1 MTKERSKRSYKRNEI
16 IHAWVHKKKDAP
28 EVIYY
33 KDSRRSYNCVVG
45 IGDYLFKGNKIDNTL
60 DSVLKYWSG
69 RNTCAAIINR
79 KNKEAILYYES
90 PLYYDVISSIPED
103 WTVYTSLSCLK
114 KDILNESEE
123 VKLKL
128 HAEYLIHELY
138 KWFQHEFVVL
148 NSNKK
153 LYYYE
158 NVDRLYDDRKSFIEF
173 TNWCIDKELYKY
185 GWFDKVINEPIA
197 YHIYHGWSYKKSIE
211 VIPKSVKDITNRE
224 IFSSEQIK
232 ELKFRAFYT
241 QYCYG
246 KGISLK
252 EVRKRYHTV
261 FVPEKDIDN
270 KYPISKEV
278 YKDCDS
284 WVSYVI
290 ARSKVLD
297 AMERDVERKRIETNK
312 RNREEALKNINYT
325 NQAAKWRQGVNIT
338 TYISYYAW
346 RKDKGHWE
354 YKEVREYTNGIEN
367 TQLKLV
373 IPFNTAAR
381 FIYTSRGCSVP
392 YHDAVCLFRTFK
404 YVIDKHKDEEE
415 FEMKFSD
422 KNIMCGYYKL
432 LRIFKGHKF
441 KDNQISIPPS
451 SREYLDKVDWCIVI
465 GCHYIWYEDILDF
478 IKYYKLEKDFG
489 I

>member
-16 IHAWVHKKKDAP
+16 IHAWVHKKEDAP

-33 KDSRRSYNCVVG
+33 KDSKHRYNCVVG
-45 IGDYLFKGNKIDNTL
+45 IGNYLFKGNRINNTL
-60 DSVLKYWSG
+60 DYISKYWHIIHD
-69 RNTCAAIINR
+69 CAAIINR
-79 KNKEAILYYES
+79 KTKEAVLYYES
-90 PLYYDVISSIPED
+90 PIYRDVRSSIPED
-103 WTVYTSLSCLK
+103 WTVYTSMSYLE
-114 KDILNESEE
+114 KDILNKSEE

-128 HAEYLIHELY
+128 HTEYLIHELY
-138 KWFQHEFVVL
+138 KWFKHEFVVL
-148 NSNKK
+148 NSNKR
-153 LYYYE
+153 LYYHYE
-158 NVDRLYDDRKSFIEF
+158 DINRLYDNKKGFIEF
-173 TNWCIDKELYKY
+173 TNWCRDKKLYRY
-185 GWFDKVINEPIA
+185 EWFDKVINKPIA
-197 YHIYHGWSYKKSIE
+197 YEIYQGWSYKESIE
-211 VIPKSVKDITNRE
+211 VIPMSVKAIVNKE
-224 IFSSEQIK
+224 IFSSEQIT

-252 EVRKRYHTV
+252 EVRKRYYTV

-278 YKDCDS
+278 YKDCGS

-290 ARSKVLD
+290 ARSKALD
-297 AMERDVERKRIETNK
+297 AMERDVERKRKETNK

-338 TYISYYAW
+338 TSISYYAW

-373 IPFNTAAR
+373 FPFNTTAK

-422 KNIMCGYYKL
+422 KNIMCGDYKL
-432 LRIFKGHKF
+432 LRIFK
-441 KDNQISIPPS
+441 
-451 SREYLDKVDWCIVI
+451 RT
-465 GCHYIWYEDILDF
+465 
-478 IKYYKLEKDFG
+478 
-489 I
+489 